1 MSAFETVR
9 SLFVENLDVAEE
21 DVTPETPLRELVV
34 ESLEIA
40 NLMLELENA
49 FGIDISDEQMC
60 GFRCVGDIARF
71 AESQ

>member
-49 FGIDISDEQMC
+49 FGIVISDEQMC
-60 GFRCVGDIARF
+60 GFKYVGDIARF